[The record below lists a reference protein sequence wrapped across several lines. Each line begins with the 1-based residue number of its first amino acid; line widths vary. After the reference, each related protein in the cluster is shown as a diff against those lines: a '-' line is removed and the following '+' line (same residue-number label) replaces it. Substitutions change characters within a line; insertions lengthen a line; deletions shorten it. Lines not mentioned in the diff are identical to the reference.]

1 MVKTIKSSI
10 KFKKFITFISE
21 VVYLL
26 TDFLNLIIALVGNL
40 FKYKTFYKKD
50 LVIVTA
56 CDKYFYNS
64 LLQLIQSI
72 AKYEKKT
79 KVIFYDLG
87 LEPLQKKY
95 LKENYEQLENRVFDF
110 SKYPSFFKERD
121 DHQKLGGYAW
131 KSAIVLEVLEKEK
144 GNIIW
149 LDSGNIITR
158 RLNLLRIALTFTG
171 FYSPLSNGTI
181 QEWTHRSVLEAFSV
195 EDKIRRR
202 RNLTGGVVGFNYDNL
217 NSRNIA
223 KQWYDN
229 SCNKEIITPTGS
241 SRDNHRQDQSLLSII
256 IYNSSKLFFPLFKT
270 KKLFGI
276 KVNQNPGKRVYLG
289 EGYGDSKASF
299 FRSEWYKKNSPIST
313 NTIKVAHFIWIINP
327 DNWKKIPKKYLKE
340 KILIIQFFHNYELDE
355 KKLQI
360 DLDKYKENVNYF
372 FVESEDLYFYLKKQ
386 NINNIIRFSSK
397 YDIQKYEEIFK
408 ELIEKAD

>member
-1 MVKTIKSSI
+1 MLKTIKSSI
-10 KFKKFITFISE
+10 KLKKFITFILE
-21 VVYLL
+21 AVYLL
-26 TDFLNLIIALVGNL
+26 TDIFKLTIATFGNL

-56 CDKYFYNS
+56 CDKFFYNS
-64 LLQLIQSI
+64 LIQLLQSI
-72 AKYEKKT
+72 ANYERKT

-87 LEPLQKKY
+87 LESFQKKY
-95 LKENYEQLENRVFDF
+95 LKENFEQLEYRAFDF
-110 SKYPSFFKERD
+110 SKYPPFFKKRD
-121 DHQKLGGYAW
+121 DYKKLGGYAW

-149 LDSGNIITR
+149 LDSGNIITKK
-158 RLNLLRIALTFTG
+158 LNFLRIALTFTG
-171 FYSPLSNGTI
+171 IYSPLSNGTL
-181 QEWTHRSVLEAFSV
+181 QEWTHRSVLEAFNV
-195 EDKIRRR
+195 KDKIKRK
-202 RNLTGGVVGFNYDNL
+202 RNLTGGVVGFNFDNL
-217 NSRNIA
+217 DSRNIA
-223 KQWYDN
+223 KQWYEN
-229 SCNKEIITPTGS
+229 SLRKEIITPAGS

-256 IYNSSKLFFPLFKT
+256 IYNSGKLFFPLFKT

-289 EGYGDSKASF
+289 EGYGDSEASF
-299 FRSEWYKKNSPIST
+299 FRSEWYKKNSSIST

-340 KILIIQFFHNYELDE
+340 KILIIQFFHDYEFDE
-355 KKLQI
+355 EKLQI

-372 FVESEDLYFYLKKQ
+372 FVESEDLYLYLEEQ
-386 NINNIIRFSSK
+386 NIKNITRSYSK
-397 YDIQKYEEIFK
+397 YDIKKYEEIFK